1 MLIYIYIY
9 FYIVTSIIYLY
20 LCLLLFIY
28 MCVCLC
34 VCVWVYV
41 YIFYTH
47 TDIYI
52 YIHYI
57 HNTLYPQKLYIPSI
71 FSRLVKPM
79 AMAKPLCALL
89 RSSQLHRRLVGPLRP
104 RVPEGEHRLHGRQRQ
119 GGAVVIAVH
128 VAA

>member
-1 MLIYIYIY
+1 MCMGVCIY
-9 FYIVTSIIYLY
+9 FLH
-20 LCLLLFIY
+20 
-28 MCVCLC
+28 
-34 VCVWVYV
+34 
-41 YIFYTH
+41 TH
-47 TDIYI
+47 RYIYI

-57 HNTLYPQKLYIPSI
+57 HDTLYPQKLYIPSI